1 VQGMFGLHEAAERR
15 EWVDCVPF
23 VPGCVYEVVRRG
35 SVGGQGRKSHSG
47 VDKMEIRS
55 HTHDV

>member
-1 VQGMFGLHEAAERR
+1 VQGMFGLHEAAERW
-15 EWVDCVPF
+15 EWVDCVRF

-47 VDKMEIRS
+47 GQME
-55 HTHDV
+55 V